1 MAPLLIETEEERRLF
16 QKGEEN
22 YNAKKA
28 LRKRSFLEQAP
39 DQDESNM
46 IHSMWTTGQP
56 YKGKIAQAL
65 ILGDIDETTD
75 FVYSSWCGG
84 ATFTTH
90 PKHGPN
96 SPPICHDHATRRSQ

>member
-1 MAPLLIETEEERRLF
+1 MRFHHGIIGSKNKKVITFTLFFLKKKGFLLTVCRPVAVAPLLIETEEERRLF

-39 DQDESNM
+39 DQEESNM

-56 YKGKIAQAL
+56 YKGKL
-65 ILGDIDETTD
+65 T
-75 FVYSSWCGG
+75 
-84 ATFTTH
+84 
-90 PKHGPN
+90 
-96 SPPICHDHATRRSQ
+96 